1 MTTKS
6 QRRLYAE
13 GVARRAEILQVA
25 LSAYQSSGRQGP
37 TLKSIAQAA
46 GLTEAGVLHYFD
58 SKDALL
64 AAIIEERDHLYAE
77 TYDVTTLD
85 GVWAVLA
92 HTVRTPWP
100 GQALRRHERRG
111 GRPPAPRPRVHAAA
125 VEDARQA
132 GAEGAGA
139 ASRRAG
145 PRGLTDGI
153 RNQ

>member
-111 GRPPAPRPRVHAAA
+111 GRPPGTPPTRSCCGGRRRSTGWRGRCWGCVTPRRP
-125 VEDARQA
+125 
-132 GAEGAGA
+132 
-139 ASRRAG
+139 SRLDR
-145 PRGLTDGI
+145 RH
-153 RNQ
+153 